1 MKGNWDYEDNPNQ
14 LCEQECVEN
23 IFSNYHIEDE
33 SKKKKTYITADIAL
47 EGSDLFV
54 IFVWRGWKV
63 IKVVTREVAQSA
75 EIVGDLRYLQNEYR
89 VSGTRTMID
98 GDGIGSMLKGQ
109 VNARFFKNGG
119 RVVKT
124 PKYTSNYRNISVQ
137 CLYYLAREI
146 VNNDQM
152 WIADENLTR
161 EYKKRIKD
169 ELAQI
174 IRVPNKQDFAKLDI
188 KAKGEMM
195 SDLGGSPDFLDCMK
209 MRVWFDLKKELDL
222 TVVWN

>member
-1 MKGNWDYEDNPNQ
+1 
-14 LCEQECVEN
+14 
-23 IFSNYHIEDE
+23 
-33 SKKKKTYITADIAL
+33 
-47 EGSDLFV
+47 
-54 IFVWRGWKV
+54 
-63 IKVVTREVAQSA
+63 
-75 EIVGDLRYLQNEYR
+75 
-89 VSGTRTMID
+89 
-98 GDGIGSMLKGQ
+98 
-109 VNARFFKNGG
+109 
-119 RVVKT
+119 
-124 PKYTSNYRNISVQ
+124 VQ

-195 SDLGGSPDFLDCMK
+195 SDLGFSPDFLDCIK